1 MEGETKGAIRD
12 QGGEGG
18 EGEEEGAGERGG
30 LGEESPRPVAGLQGW
45 SRRGHG
51 RCCHQLL
58 LELFSAGRKIT
69 MQVLK

>member
-18 EGEEEGAGERGG
+18 AEEGEGERGG
-30 LGEESPRPVAGLQGW
+30 LGQESPRPVAGLQG
-45 SRRGHG
+45 RAHRGHG
-51 RCCHQLL
+51 CCHQLL
-58 LELFSAGRKIT
+58 LELFSGGRKIT

>member
-18 EGEEEGAGERGG
+18 AEEEGAGERGG

>member
-12 QGGEGG
+12 QGGE
-18 EGEEEGAGERGG
+18 EGAGEEGEGERGA

-45 SRRGHG
+45 ARRGHG